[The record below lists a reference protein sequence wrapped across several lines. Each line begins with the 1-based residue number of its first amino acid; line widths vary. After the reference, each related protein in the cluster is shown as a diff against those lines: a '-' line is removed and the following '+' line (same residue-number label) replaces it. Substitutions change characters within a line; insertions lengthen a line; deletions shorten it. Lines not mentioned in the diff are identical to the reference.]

1 MHVFFF
7 ILVLVCLFPKIK
19 FVFNSLSLVTAH
31 SRKSETKTPERI
43 WDQKKIKGGGEEK
56 RKEEWGKKVG
66 TVSIWSLKEYL
77 MNTEYMPRS
86 ESGTRGTKTDE
97 IGFSVSISK
106 TYNSVLFLSF
116 LLFLW

>member
-1 MHVFFF
+1 
-7 ILVLVCLFPKIK
+7 
-19 FVFNSLSLVTAH
+19 
-31 SRKSETKTPERI
+31 
-43 WDQKKIKGGGEEK
+43 
-56 RKEEWGKKVG
+56 
-66 TVSIWSLKEYL
+66 

-86 ESGTRGTKTDE
+86 ESGTRGTKIDE